1 LTVLFAAAAR
11 ISSIS
16 ETCQRLAKAPH
27 EETYAKAL
35 YANLFSLEELKRRVN
50 ASFAKQLPRSLRRR
64 RKRPLRVGID
74 LILLSY
80 YGQYSLDNQQIYRG
94 QDVKLGRS

>member
-64 RKRPLRVGID
+64 KRPLRVGID
-74 LILLSY
+74 LTLLTY

-94 QDVKLGRS
+94 QDVKPGRS